1 MKRVLFTIFA
11 LVICSTSTFAQCQ
24 KDLARFYVSR
34 ATIDGKDYTSYV
46 VNNDAYTVFYET
58 DDGKLYMA
66 NVWEK
71 QDSQSWGPVL
81 NMYYKHHQETSTTY
95 KTDEFIFDW
104 AFSNSYDSKKG
115 ICEVSFLKVYHPQG
129 VVSILRIREK
139 NGSLTEYIGY
149 MDGIVNFSKYY

>member
-1 MKRVLFTIFA
+1 
-11 LVICSTSTFAQCQ
+11 
-24 KDLARFYVSR
+24 
-34 ATIDGKDYTSYV
+34 
-46 VNNDAYTVFYET
+46 
-58 DDGKLYMA
+58 MA

-115 ICEVSFLKVYHPQG
+115 ICEVSFLKVYQPQG

-149 MDGIVNFSKYY
+149 MDGIVNFTKYY